1 MKMVKL
7 FIMEKEESPVLY
19 TTQVKDDH
27 VLIQNP
33 GGPTLGMGTLRIK
46 EADGLAF
53 KNLSGQEAL
62 LPYEDW
68 RLPYEERAK
77 DLAKRLSVEQ
87 IAGLMLWS
95 PHQMVPY
102 VPGLPFKGHY
112 DGGDFIPGVTDPAAL
127 TDEQKGFV
135 AVENLR
141 NFLLITTE
149 SAETA
154 ARWNNHLQSL
164 AERSPLGVPVCIS
177 SDPRH
182 AAGKKGAEF
191 SGTGKE
197 VSRWPEGLGMA
208 ATFDV
213 ELMKE
218 FAKVIAKEYR
228 ALGITQA
235 LGPQIDLATDPRWM
249 RLEDTMG
256 ADTDMVTA
264 FAKAYCDG
272 LQTTED
278 APDGWGQESVAAMV
292 KHWPGGGTGESGRDA
307 HYAYGKFAV
316 YPGGKFEEHMRPF
329 TEGAFK
335 LEDGTAKAA
344 AVMPYYT
351 VSWDQD
357 KKYGENVGNSYSKY
371 IIEDLLRKKEG
382 YDGVICT
389 DWGITDDP
397 LGKMGDFGTRA
408 HGVEHLSEAERY
420 FKILSNGVDMFG
432 GCSRKEPVLQAY
444 ELGCKAYGEE
454 AMRRRMEVSAA
465 RILTLMFRVGLFENP
480 YLDPAES
487 AKTVG
492 APEFVEAGL
501 EAQRKSVVLLK
512 NQNGALPLKK
522 GCKLYV
528 PGRHIEAH
536 YTFFRTMLPA
546 MDIVPLTQ
554 KDAEGYFRL
563 VETPEEA
570 DAAVVFAE
578 SPLCDCYTQAD
589 LDKGGNGYL
598 PITLQYRTYK
608 ADAAREHSIAK
619 GDYREND
626 CDRTYKG
633 KENTPYNASDLDN
646 ILNTRKAMGDKPVIV
661 VLQLHNPAV
670 VAEFEGQVDG
680 LIAHF
685 GVENSVIMEILSG
698 ESNPGGRL
706 PLLLPANMETVER
719 HCEDIADDIE
729 AYVDACGNRYG
740 YGFGL
745 G

>member
-1 MKMVKL
+1 MAYTVEQKSGYHLVKNENGA
-7 FIMEKEESPVLY
+7 I
-19 TTQVKDDH
+19 
-27 VLIQNP
+27 
-33 GGPTLGMGTLRIK
+33 LGMCSLKLK
-46 EADGLAF
+46 EKDGYAF
-53 KNLSGQEAL
+53 KNLSGEEAL

-68 RLPYEERAK
+68 RLSREVRAQ
-77 DLAKRLSVEQ
+77 DLAQRLSVEQ

-95 PHQMVPY
+95 PHQMVPF

-127 TDEQKGFV
+127 TDEQNRFV
-135 AVENLR
+135 AEENLR

-149 SAETA
+149 SAEIA
-154 ARWNNHLQSL
+154 ARWNNSLQSL
-164 AERSPLGVPVCIS
+164 AEQSPLGVPVCIS

-191 SGTGKE
+191 SGTGRE

-213 ELMKE
+213 DLMKA

-256 ADTDMVTA
+256 ANTQMVTA
-264 FAKAYCDG
+264 FARAYCDG
-272 LQTTED
+272 LQTTEG
-278 APDGWGQESVAAMV
+278 ASDGWGADSVAAMV
-292 KHWPGGGTGESGRDA
+292 KHWPGGGTGEGGRDA

-335 LEDGTAKAA
+335 LEDGTEKAA

-357 KKYGENVGNSYSKY
+357 KRYGENVGNSYSKY
-371 IIEDLLRKKEG
+371 MIEDLLRKG
-382 YDGVICT
+382 AHYDGVVCT

-397 LGKMGDFGTRA
+397 LKGMGDFGTRA
-408 HGVEHLSEAERY
+408 HGVEHLTEAERY
-420 FKILSNGVDMFG
+420 LKLLENGVDMFG
-432 GCSRKEPVLQAY
+432 GCCRKEPVLEAY
-444 ELGCKAYGEE
+444 RLGCEAYGETM
-454 AMRRRMEVSAA
+454 MRSRMEQSAA
-465 RILTLMFRVGLFENP
+465 RILRLMFRLGLFENP
-480 YLDPAES
+480 YLDPAQS
-487 AKTVG
+487 AETVG

-512 NQNGALPLKK
+512 NKDSVLPLKK
-522 GCKLYV
+522 GSRLYV
-528 PGRHIEAH
+528 PGRHTEAH
-536 YTFFRTMLPA
+536 YTFFRSLAPA
-546 MDIVPLTQ
+546 MEITPLTDGDV
-554 KDAEGYFRL
+554 KGYFQL
-563 VETPEEA
+563 VKTPEEA

-589 LDKGGNGYL
+589 LDRGGNGYL
-598 PITLQYRTYK
+598 PITLQYRPYK
-608 ADAAREHSIAK
+608 AADARAHSLAK
-619 GDYREND
+619 GDFREGD
-626 CDRTYKG
+626 CDRTYLN

-646 ILNTRKAMGDKPVIV
+646 ILKTREAMGDKPVIV

-670 VAEFEGQVDG
+670 VGEFEGQAEG

-685 GVENSVIMEILSG
+685 GVENRVLMEILCGDSKA
-698 ESNPGGRL
+698 GGRL
-706 PLLLPANMETVER
+706 PLLLPANMETVEK
-719 HCEDIADDIE
+719 HCEDVAEDME
-729 AYVDACGNRYG
+729 VYVDACGNRYD

-745 G
+745 I